1 MTGLDVTSGARE
13 AVYGDAL
20 AAARRLKRQHA
31 EFHRTDPKA
40 FRDTVRKACNRVL
53 RIKPG
58 PKPARDPR
66 LGAAARE
73 RGRGGSWPE
82 LYVLY
87 IDHHK
92 QMTEFTRGLAE
103 DSFRRK
109 VNQYLRDH
117 PRLKLPK
124 RIPVNN
130 ATAEPAR

>member
-1 MTGLDVTSGARE
+1 MTDLSLKSAGCEG
-13 AVYGDAL
+13 VYRDAI
-20 AAARRLKRQHA
+20 AAARHLKRQHR
-31 EFHRTDPKA
+31 EFYRTDPKA
-40 FRDTVRKACNRVL
+40 FRDAVRKAHNRVL

-87 IDHHK
+87 IDHHE
-92 QMTEFTRGLAE
+92 QMNDFTRGLAE

-124 RIPVNN
+124 RIPVKN